1 MRSYRFPPGLAVVT
15 AILLTLTGIAAWL
28 AESGTALP
36 LRLGIVALAMAW
48 IKGFLVAEHF
58 MELRH
63 APLYLRLFVQLWLA
77 LACGGLMLAFW

>member
-1 MRSYRFPPGLAVVT
+1 MRSFSFPPSVAVITV
-15 AILLTLTGIAAWL
+15 ILLALTGLAAWL

-63 APLYLRLFVQLWLA
+63 APLYLRLFVQLWPA
-77 LACGGLMLAFW
+77 LACGGLMMALW